1 MLWLKAFHI
10 ISVVCWFAALFY
22 LPRLYVYH
30 SESDDEISLERF
42 KIMERRL
49 YYGIMWP
56 SAIATTFFG
65 VAMLY
70 LGWGYYAK
78 AHWVHAKL
86 FLVLMLWGYHFYCGF
101 LRKQIAENSAIHSTY
116 FYRIINELPTV
127 FLLGIVIL
135 AVVKPF

>member
-10 ISVVCWFAALFY
+10 ISVICWFAALFY

-30 SESDDEISLERF
+30 SESYDEVSLERF
-42 KIMERRL
+42 KVMERRL

-70 LGWGYYAK
+70 LGFGYYVK
-78 AHWVHAKL
+78 AHWMHAKL
-86 FLVLMLWGYHFYCGF
+86 FLVLLLWGYHFYCGA
-101 LRKQIAENSAIHSTY
+101 LRKQIAENSTCHSTY
-116 FYRIINELPTV
+116 FYRIINEIPTV